1 MNTRTYA
8 GLSSL
13 AYETPAMLPNGK
25 YDLMRLDG
33 VDYEVLAYVD
43 SRSGYQG
50 TIFKNPSTKEIIV
63 AHRGTEFDRQPMK
76 DGAIDLGM
84 VTRRINA
91 QADDAIAL
99 TELALEEARRTGG
112 NVSVTGHSLG
122 GALAQITAHRFNLPG
137 EAFNPYGAAGLGYRV
152 PEGMPADTA
161 PFTSHVMA
169 GDVVSA
175 ASPHYGTVQMYAL
188 KSELDILRQSES
200 LHGSP
205 LNTVMPVL
213 GGALQLT
220 EVVRLADS
228 HRMHHFLDVDGSGQP
243 DRSVLDDPDARL
255 RTPEDRQRVQDFRD
269 RVADSRAAA
278 TLLTRGAP
286 GLAADLVDRL
296 RGTEEPGAGL
306 PQPAREPIAAWV
318 PPRLRAGGDA
328 APEPYTGAGSLQP
341 QPTSFNPRQPT
352 LSTQLDQMLQAA
364 AQGDQQSFLRLNGQM
379 AAQPAGTELREA
391 ASMQVDQHERQAA
404 AEREHQQQ
412 TQETATRA
420 MHR

>member
-1 MNTRTYA
+1 M
-8 GLSSL
+8 SSL
-13 AYETPAMLPNGK
+13 AYETPVRQPNGK
-25 YDLMRLDG
+25 YDSMRLDG
-33 VDYEVLAYVD
+33 VDYDVLAHLD
-43 SRSGYQG
+43 CRSGYQG
-50 TIFKNPSTKEIIV
+50 TVFQNRYTKEVIV
-63 AHRGTEFDRQPMK
+63 AHRGTEFDRQPLK

-99 TELALEEARRTGG
+99 TELALSKAHEVGAT
-112 NVSVTGHSLG
+112 VSVTGHSLG

-152 PEGMPADTA
+152 PQGVPAGAA

-175 ASPHYGTVQMYAL
+175 ASPHYGTVQVYAL
-188 KSELDILRQSES
+188 QSELDILRQSES

-205 LNTVMPVL
+205 LTTVMPVL

-228 HRMHHFLDVDGSGQP
+228 HRMHHFLDVDGNGQP
-243 DRSVLDDPDARL
+243 DRSVLDDPNARL
-255 RTPEDRQRVQDFRD
+255 RTAEDRQRVQDFRE
-269 RVADSRAAA
+269 RVADSRIVA
-278 TLLTRGAP
+278 TLVAGGAP
-286 GLAADLVDRL
+286 GLVSDLSDRI
-296 RGTEEPGAGL
+296 RGPEVPGAGL
-306 PQPAREPIAAWV
+306 PQPARESAAPWV
-318 PPRLRAGGDA
+318 PPRLRAGGDT
-328 APEPYTGAGSLQP
+328 APEPHVGAGSLEP
-341 QPTSFNPRQPT
+341 NVASFTPRQPT

-364 AQGDQQSFLRLNGQM
+364 RQDDPQGFLRLNGQM
-379 AAQPAGTELREA
+379 AAQQAGMELREA
-391 ASMQVDQHERQAA
+391 ASTQVDQHERQAA
-404 AEREHQQQ
+404 AERDRQQQ